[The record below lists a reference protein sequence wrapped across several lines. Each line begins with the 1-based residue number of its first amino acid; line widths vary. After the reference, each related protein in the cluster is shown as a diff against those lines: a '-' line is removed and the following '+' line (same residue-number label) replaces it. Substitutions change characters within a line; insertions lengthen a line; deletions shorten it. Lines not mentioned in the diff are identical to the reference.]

1 MCLLRG
7 FWTPFCALMVV
18 GVSMA
23 RMTDEEWRGMS
34 DEEFKAAREKDIPE
48 WWKRMHHVPKTLL
61 KALFFAALA
70 ALFAKAFFDNMGG
83 GG

>member
-1 MCLLRG
+1 MVAGGCTSISTPRHLNPRG
-7 FWTPFCALMVV
+7 
-18 GVSMA
+18 SMA

-34 DEEFKAAREKDIPE
+34 DEEFQAAREKDIPE
-48 WWKRMHHVPKTLL
+48 WWKRLHHVPKTLL

-70 ALFAKAFFDNMGG
+70 ALFAKAFYDNMGG